1 MPRPVSRRQKSL
13 PNPQTNLSWGA
24 FWGVI
29 GLIGVWHCWF
39 AAYDHDEI
47 EHLHASWLIS
57 SGELPFR
64 DFLEQ
69 HHPTLWFLAA
79 PIVVKFES
87 VQHLIFAARLFDAAC
102 LVGVLWLVKGL
113 LRRLY
118 PEVPWQFPTL
128 LLLSSFLFVR

>member
-13 PNPQTNLSWGA
+13 PNPQTNLSWVA
-24 FWGVI
+24 FSAVI

-57 SGELPFR
+57 VGQLPYR

-79 PIVVKFES
+79 PIVAKFAS
-87 VQHLIFAARLFDAAC
+87 VR
-102 LVGVLWLVKGL
+102 WLVL
-113 LRRLY
+113 L
-118 PEVPWQFPTL
+118 EKVPVWQLPD
-128 LLLSSFLFVR
+128 RDQP